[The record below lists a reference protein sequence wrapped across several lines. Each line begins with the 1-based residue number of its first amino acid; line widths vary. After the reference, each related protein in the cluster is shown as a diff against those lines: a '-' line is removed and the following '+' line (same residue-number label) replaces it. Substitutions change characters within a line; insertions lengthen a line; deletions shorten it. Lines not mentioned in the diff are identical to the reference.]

1 ALSFNQTAYAAEYGR
16 IEDSEDPESPRRG
29 CFRRISQFCSAPC
42 TNVTLAADSVAV
54 EGLSLLYA
62 ARFIGEDRRE
72 YMLRDYLAAGMIIGL
87 PCLAKAWIHFDRFK
101 ALPSEVE
108 EGVRRVREANTLAN
122 ATASA
127 VDSLFPEASEARRAT
142 VVRDTYDK
150 AHYKSFL
157 NTGTYFNAIF
167 NQVIPVLFLALIGRG
182 DIPLPVSAIMSL
194 PLGVSNSYK
203 SIKTVEPGEG
213 GAFVFEGELSPGYL
227 FSETAKGVLR
237 MWYALPQACFMALVV
252 YNMLPDFKDRT
263 SLSAM
268 VGVLSFGL
276 KVACDSRKPVAGL
289 ERVMRG
295 LPRDACGRIGYVAD
309 LTGRTLI
316 STLPTVLLYTMGAEK
331 MGMVDL
337 SSPYAYFEATMAA
350 GLVFSLTVEEGFAL
364 LPTPRDEEARRIWR

>member
-1 ALSFNQTAYAAEYGR
+1 RFVFVFMLALSFNQTAYAAEYGR

-108 EGVRRVREANTLAN
+108 EGVRRVREAYNLAD

-127 VDSLFPEASEARRAT
+127 VDVLFPEASEARRAAARAT

-150 AHYKSFL
+150 ALYKSFL
-157 NTGTYFNAIF
+157 NTGAYFNAIF

-213 GAFVFEGELSPGYL
+213 GGFVFEGDISPAI
-227 FSETAKGVLR
+227 FSETVTEVPDKPLCHGRRVVI
-237 MWYALPQACFMALVV
+237 WPQGCL
-252 YNMLPDFKDRT
+252 
-263 SLSAM
+263 
-268 VGVLSFGL
+268 
-276 KVACDSRKPVAGL
+276 
-289 ERVMRG
+289 
-295 LPRDACGRIGYVAD
+295 
-309 LTGRTLI
+309 
-316 STLPTVLLYTMGAEK
+316 
-331 MGMVDL
+331 
-337 SSPYAYFEATMAA
+337 
-350 GLVFSLTVEEGFAL
+350 
-364 LPTPRDEEARRIWR
+364 